1 MFRTNLVED
10 SAHPVLAV
18 CARRDASRAVSLALT
33 GGRAALDQRGT
44 AGVRPP
50 ANGCPPGSN
59 KAVRGARR
67 GPSRGC
73 RPAARSGSGGASML
87 IGDILVSQGL
97 VTRADI
103 AAALERQT
111 AHGGLLGDNLIAL
124 GKLRLAD
131 LEAVMQAAPPA
142 PRSIEETGL
151 PVSDLLNLLAK
162 SMYSG
167 NSETPS
173 KLSDVLKLP
182 PRTVQLIIEQAKERK
197 LLD

>member
-1 MFRTNLVED
+1 
-10 SAHPVLAV
+10 
-18 CARRDASRAVSLALT
+18 
-33 GGRAALDQRGT
+33 
-44 AGVRPP
+44 
-50 ANGCPPGSN
+50 
-59 KAVRGARR
+59 
-67 GPSRGC
+67 
-73 RPAARSGSGGASML
+73 ML

-124 GKLRLAD
+124 GKLRPAD

-162 SMYSG
+162 TMYSG

-173 KLSDVLKLP
+173 KLSEVLKLP
-182 PRTVQLIIEQAKERK
+182 PRTVQLIIEQAK
-197 LLD
+197 